1 MASCPIDAPR
11 FQRPLAEDATKEA
24 AVDVSG
30 LPRLRGKQRPRGGWE
45 AVPAKAWVLEKF
57 DEWERDKKQ
66 SDDNTSMD
74 VGGAGAESGPA
85 NL

>member
-1 MASCPIDAPR
+1 MAPCPIDAPR
-11 FQRPLAEDATKEA
+11 FQGPLAEDATKEA

-30 LPRLRGKQRPRGGWE
+30 LPRLRGKQRPRDGWE

-57 DEWERDKKQ
+57 DEWVGYKKQ
-66 SDDNTSMD
+66 TDDNTSMD
-74 VGGAGAESGPA
+74 VDEAESGPA